1 MSITAVGNLGT
12 NGLATSNTTVTLA
25 TGIALTAMDWILV
38 HATSSNTST
47 TDGDNSEVTSVTDTR
62 GHSYVKVG
70 EYTNSNGVAGT
81 GLTVS
86 LWRTQVVS
94 DIVAGDLTIT
104 FTYASARA
112 NKAISGHVFR
122 SSTLSDNIIFNTPVT
137 PDATD
142 ASNDFGSVAH
152 AGATGTNVIYY
163 RALGKTTNSTTQLT
177 PSTDF
182 TAVTNIRSSSAAAAR
197 CAYGEFVIQDSLGK
211 TSNPT
216 LAVSGDTAG
225 VFVAI
230 AEGTDTDGET
240 RLTQEH
246 AIVIHGTDE
255 TPIRMTQQHAIVVHG
270 EANTPARLTQMHMMV
285 IHSRPP
291 TRRTTWMGSWI

>member
-1 MSITAVGNLGT
+1 MAITSVGNLGT
-12 NGLATSNTTVTLA
+12 NGSASNNSTITLA

-38 HATSSNTST
+38 HATSNNTST
-47 TDGDNSEVTSVTDTR
+47 VDGDNSEVTSVTDTR
-62 GHSYVKVG
+62 GNSYIKVG
-70 EYTNSNGVAGT
+70 ERTNSNGVAGT

-122 SSTLSDNIIFNTPVT
+122 SSTLSDNIRLQVGII
-137 PDATD
+137 PDETD
-142 ASNDFGSVAH
+142 GSNDFGSVLH
-152 AGATGTNVIYY
+152 IGTIPPEQVIYY
-163 RALGKTTNSTTQLT
+163 RALGKITNSTTQIT
-177 PSTDF
+177 PTTDF

-197 CAYGEFVIQDSLGK
+197 STYGEFVIQNSDGK

-216 LAVSGDTAG
+216 LAVVGDTAG
-225 VFVAI
+225 VFVTI
-230 AEGTDTDGET
+230 AEGLETDGET

-246 AIVIHGTDE
+246 AMVIHGEDDS
-255 TPIRMTQQHAIVVHG
+255 PIRMTQQHAIVVHG
-270 EANTPARLTQMHMMV
+270 EADTPARLTQMHMMV
-285 IHSRPP
+285 IHSRPS
-291 TRRTTWMGSWI
+291 TRRVMWSWI